1 MSFVQQFHK
10 QPMFWCISPIKM
22 VYLGMADPIALLKLL
37 ENYEPTSTMAP

>member
-22 VYLGMADPIALLKLL
+22 VYLGMDPIALLKLL